1 MRARRHKSLRGP
13 AMPATYPFSV
23 TLTFAAAL
31 ALLNVWL
38 GIRCSR
44 VRISGQVLIGNGG
57 NPLLETRMRAH
68 ANFVEYTPFLLILM
82 GLLEFG
88 AASRTGLFAVGVAYV
103 LGRIVHA
110 FGMDKR
116 TNNPL
121 RAGGAL
127 ITWAALVGLAAWAF
141 VLLFTA
147 APVPAER
154 MF

>member
-1 MRARRHKSLRGP
+1 
-13 AMPATYPFSV
+13 MPATYPFTV

-31 ALLNVWL
+31 ALINVWL
-38 GIRCSR
+38 GFRCSR
-44 VRISGQVLIGNGG
+44 VRITGKVLVGSGG

-68 ANFVEYTPFLLILM
+68 ANFVEYTPFVLILM
-82 GLLEFG
+82 GLLEYG
-88 AASRTGLFAVGVAYV
+88 AASRTGLFAAGVVYV

-110 FGMDKR
+110 FGMDQR
-116 TNNPL
+116 RNNPL

-127 ITWAALVGLAAWAF
+127 ATWAVLTGLAVWAF

-147 APVPAER
+147 APGHAEQ